1 MLKDYA
7 DELLSLDLW
16 DQKNMNLFEDAESY
30 LDYYPVFSSYSAAR
44 KWCKNHVVGCFIKAQ
59 NRLDLVSDNKVVLFD
74 GLYYVVPHLAKQE
87 FLALLKKKNFEV
99 TRK

>member
-7 DELLSLDLW
+7 DELFAMNLW
-16 DQKNMNLFEDAESY
+16 DQKNMNIFEDAESY
-30 LDYYPVFSSYSAAR
+30 LDDYPVFTSYSAAR

-59 NRLDLVSDNKVVLFD
+59 NRLDLVSDNKIVLFD

-87 FLALLKKKNFEV
+87 FLALLKKRIFEV

>member
-30 LDYYPVFSSYSAAR
+30 LDDYPMFTSYSSAR
-44 KWCKNHVVGCFIKAQ
+44 NWCKNHVVGRFIKAQ
-59 NRLDLVSDNKVVLFD
+59 NRVDLVSDNKVILFD
-74 GLYYVVPHLAKQE
+74 GLYYVVPYLAKQE
-87 FLALLKKKNFEV
+87 FLALLKKRFFEV
-99 TRK
+99 TKK

>member
-7 DELLSLDLW
+7 DELLAMNLW
-16 DQKNMNLFEDAESY
+16 DQKNMNIFEDAESY
-30 LDYYPVFSSYSAAR
+30 LDDYPVFTSYSAAR

-59 NRLDLVSDNKVVLFD
+59 NRLDLVSDNKIVLFD

-87 FLALLKKKNFEV
+87 FLALLKKRIFEV

>member
-7 DELLSLDLW
+7 DELFALNLW
-16 DQKNMNLFEDAESY
+16 DQKNMNIFEDAEVY
-30 LDYYPVFSSYSAAR
+30 LDDYPVFTSYSAAR

-59 NRLDLVSDNKVVLFD
+59 NRLDLVSDNKVLLFD

-87 FLALLKKKNFEV
+87 FLALLKKRIFEV
-99 TRK
+99 TKK